1 MLEKN
6 KHLLNQERQLR
17 EQVVFEQEA
26 LAKEIKEKQNLKIEY
41 SNFLESNQIK
51 ENEMLKIIGEAKG
64 HISTL
69 KREVENLRIRNSELQ
84 EGLTNEGKT

>member
-1 MLEKN
+1 
-6 KHLLNQERQLR
+6 
-17 EQVVFEQEA
+17 
-26 LAKEIKEKQNLKIEY
+26 
-41 SNFLESNQIK
+41 
-51 ENEMLKIIGEAKG
+51 MLKIIGEAKG